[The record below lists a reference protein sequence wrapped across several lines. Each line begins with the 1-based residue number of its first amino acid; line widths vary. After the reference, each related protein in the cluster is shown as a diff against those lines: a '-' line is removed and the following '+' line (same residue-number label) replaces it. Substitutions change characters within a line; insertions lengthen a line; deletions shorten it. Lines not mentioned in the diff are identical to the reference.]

1 MVKLRKRQIV
11 NLFNG
16 VRMFKTFL
24 GHIIC
29 LSIVLMSLGLSGCED
44 TLNQRG
50 SESMYIQMDTNLEQD
65 SNGFYHLTLNRSK
78 FQTLHRLSGKVEDKY
93 GNGLDVVP
101 FDWESNLFWVLND
114 TLGKIIRRNFNDE
127 GLYVSVDTSYI
138 IGFDGQVV
146 PTINPFCYSNSKGE
160 FNQMT
165 GFVKSMVGDTA
176 VINISYFSDIV
187 STLQIVLD

>member
-1 MVKLRKRQIV
+1 
-11 NLFNG
+11 
-16 VRMFKTFL
+16 MFKTFL

-78 FQTLHRLSGKVEDKY
+78 FQTLHRLRGKVEDKY

-114 TLGKIIRRNFNDE
+114 TLGKIIRRNFNDK
-127 GLYVSVDTSYI
+127 GMYVSVDTSYM
-138 IGFDGQVV
+138 IGFEGHIV
-146 PTINPFCYSNSKGE
+146 PSLNCCSYSNSYGE
-160 FNQMT
+160 VNVMIGLFQQAI
-165 GFVKSMVGDTA
+165 GDTMI
-176 VINISYFSDIV
+176 VNYSFINRTHSIG
-187 STLQIVLD
+187 IVLD